1 MTARDTDIDYGTNKP
16 CADCHGERGE
26 WIEFARPGLGW
37 YACTTCKGTGVEPKA
52 DD

>member
-1 MTARDTDIDYGTNKP
+1 MTARYTDIDYGTNKP
-16 CADCHGERGE
+16 CADCH
-26 WIEFARPGLGW
+26 GLGW

>member
-1 MTARDTDIDYGTNKP
+1 MTARYTDLDYGTNNP
-16 CADCHGERGE
+16 GADCHGECGE
-26 WIEFARPGLGW
+26 WIPCLGW